1 MARKTFISYKY
12 SEAQELRDTII
23 KSLGK
28 DALFYKGETSETPNK
43 TDTTTANIKEHLKKM
58 IHDTS
63 VLIVI
68 ISPNMIESN
77 WIDWEISY
85 ALKEITR
92 DDKTSRINGIIG
104 VIQKDYKGYEWLIT
118 KGAKGDGTKYISHK
132 GEKLYEIIKK
142 NRHNSTPPKY
152 AYESHKIWCSEE
164 GSYISLVKE
173 EIFLK
178 DPKKHIEQAY
188 NKIKD
193 VNKNYNITKTLE
205 EK

>member
-12 SEAQELRDTII
+12 SEAKDLRDTII
-23 KSLGK
+23 DSLGS
-28 DALFYKGETSETPNK
+28 DAMYYKGEEGTSPDRTGQK
-43 TDTTTANIKEHLKKM
+43 ADTIKKYLKDM

-68 ISPNMIESN
+68 ISPNMKKSN

-92 DDKTSRINGIIG
+92 EDKTSRINGIIG
-104 VIQKDYKGYEWLIT
+104 VVQNDSKGYDWLIT
-118 KGAKGDGTKYISHK
+118 KGSKGDGTKYINHK
-132 GEKLYEIIKK
+132 GEKLYDIIKK

-152 AYESHKIWCSEE
+152 VYEKHKIWCPEE

-173 EIFLK
+173 EFFLK
-178 DPKKHIEQAY
+178 DPSKYIEQAY
-188 NKIKD
+188 SKTINVK
-193 VNKNYNITKTLE
+193 KNYNITKTLE
-205 EK
+205 EE